1 MADSSPLLPPFLL
14 AEPENS
20 AVDEP
25 QASLDSVVER
35 VIGDF
40 GWTQLVQSTLVLLS
54 RFFDA
59 QQTFISV
66 YADSEPAW
74 HCINIGMCNSSAN
87 ICDLSRSSWAWNG
100 HTYKTIISDWDL
112 ECASSFIKGLPAS
125 SFFLGCLLGGF
136 VLGTLADTSLG
147 RKNLLTLSCLTMSIA
162 SLMTIFSTNVWIYS
176 AFRFLSGFGRA
187 AIGATALVLATEK
200 VGSKWRGQMGT
211 IAGVSFALGLLSLP
225 GIAYINRN
233 SSWRT
238 IYVWTSTPSI
248 LYCVLVHLLVLES
261 PRWLFL
267 QGRKEAAMAIL
278 KRLGPTSLN
287 LCLPYISLEKEAP
300 KTNLYSPI
308 KILLVR
314 KWALQRLLIVM
325 LTGFGIGIVYYSMPL
340 AVGNLGFN
348 IYLSVAFNALAE
360 IPSYIIFSFI
370 VSKWSRK
377 GSLLAFTTLGGICS
391 IMCIMNW
398 KEVVLIGLEL
408 VSYFSA
414 CTAFIM
420 LMIYT
425 LELFPTYVRNGA
437 SSMVR
442 QAPVFGAVFSPI
454 LISAGRSNKVLSYG
468 VFGLVILC
476 SSVFVFCLPETR
488 GVAPSDTMDEQEEK
502 EQLAM

>member
-225 GIAYINRN
+225 
-233 SSWRT
+233 
-238 IYVWTSTPSI
+238 
-248 LYCVLVHLLVLES
+248 VHLLVLES

-287 LCLPYISLEKEAP
+287 LCSPYISLEKEAP

-425 LELFPTYVRNGA
+425 LELFPTCVRNGA

>member
-225 GIAYINRN
+225 G
-233 SSWRT
+233 
-238 IYVWTSTPSI
+238 
-248 LYCVLVHLLVLES
+248 
-261 PRWLFL
+261 
-267 QGRKEAAMAIL
+267 
-278 KRLGPTSLN
+278 
-287 LCLPYISLEKEAP
+287 
-300 KTNLYSPI
+300 
-308 KILLVR
+308 
-314 KWALQRLLIVM
+314 
-325 LTGFGIGIVYYSMPL
+325 FGIGIVYYSMPL

-425 LELFPTYVRNGA
+425 LELFPTCVRNGA

>member
-14 AEPENS
+14 AEPETS
-20 AVDEP
+20 DVDEP

-74 HCINIGMCNSSAN
+74 HCINNGICNSSAD
-87 ICDLSRSSWAWNG
+87 ICDLSKSSWPG
-100 HTYKTIISDWDL
+100 MD
-112 ECASSFIKGLPAS
+112 
-125 SFFLGCLLGGF
+125 
-136 VLGTLADTSLG
+136 TLTRQSY
-147 RKNLLTLSCLTMSIA
+147 RIA
-162 SLMTIFSTNVWIYS
+162 
-176 AFRFLSGFGRA
+176 
-187 AIGATALVLATEK
+187 
-200 VGSKWRGQMGT
+200 
-211 IAGVSFALGLLSLP
+211 
-225 GIAYINRN
+225 
-233 SSWRT
+233 
-238 IYVWTSTPSI
+238 
-248 LYCVLVHLLVLES
+248 
-261 PRWLFL
+261 
-267 QGRKEAAMAIL
+267 
-278 KRLGPTSLN
+278 
-287 LCLPYISLEKEAP
+287 
-300 KTNLYSPI
+300 
-308 KILLVR
+308 
-314 KWALQRLLIVM
+314 M
-325 LTGFGIGIVYYSMPL
+325 LT
-340 AVGNLGFN
+340 GFN

-408 VSYFSA
+408 VSYLSA

-425 LELFPTYVRNGA
+425 LELFPTRVRNGA

-468 VFGLVILC
+468 LFGLVILC

-488 GVAPSDTMDEQEEK
+488 GVALSDTMDEQEEK

>member
-1 MADSSPLLPPFLL
+1 MDPVSSIHPCI
-14 AEPENS
+14 
-20 AVDEP
+20 
-25 QASLDSVVER
+25 VER

-74 HCINIGMCNSSAN
+74 HCINNGICNSSAN
-87 ICDLSRSSWAWNG
+87 ICVTFPSLHGTGMDTLN
-100 HTYKTIISDWDL
+100 YKTIISDWDL

-147 RKNLLTLSCLTMSIA
+147 RKNLPTLSCLTMSIA
-162 SLMTIFSTNVWIYS
+162 SLMTIFSTNLWIYS

-211 IAGVSFALGLLSLP
+211 IAGVSFAVGLLSLP

-248 LYCVLVHLLVLES
+248 LYCVLVHLSVLES

-287 LCLPYISLEKEAP
+287 LCLPYISLKKEAP

-391 IMCIMNW
+391 IMCIINW

-425 LELFPTYVRNGA
+425 LELFPTCVRNGA
-437 SSMVR
+437 SLMVR

-454 LISAGRSNKVLSYG
+454 LISAGRSKKVLSYG
-468 VFGLVILC
+468 VKGYLWTKIHQ
-476 SSVFVFCLPETR
+476 VFLLIQTISYLYIHVFI
-488 GVAPSDTMDEQEEK
+488 S
-502 EQLAM
+502 

>member
-1 MADSSPLLPPFLL
+1 HNVHHELEGSGANWTGAGIILQCLYSFYYANDLHTGIVSNMREERIL
-14 AEPENS
+14 
-20 AVDEP
+20 VDETRGVALSDTMDE
-25 QASLDSVVER
+25 QEEKE
-35 VIGDF
+35 
-40 GWTQLVQSTLVLLS
+40 QL
-54 RFFDA
+54 
-59 QQTFISV
+59 
-66 YADSEPAW
+66 
-74 HCINIGMCNSSAN
+74 
-87 ICDLSRSSWAWNG
+87 
-100 HTYKTIISDWDL
+100 
-112 ECASSFIKGLPAS
+112 
-125 SFFLGCLLGGF
+125 
-136 VLGTLADTSLG
+136 
-147 RKNLLTLSCLTMSIA
+147 
-162 SLMTIFSTNVWIYS
+162 
-176 AFRFLSGFGRA
+176 
-187 AIGATALVLATEK
+187 
-200 VGSKWRGQMGT
+200 
-211 IAGVSFALGLLSLP
+211 
-225 GIAYINRN
+225 
-233 SSWRT
+233 
-238 IYVWTSTPSI
+238 
-248 LYCVLVHLLVLES
+248 
-261 PRWLFL
+261 
-267 QGRKEAAMAIL
+267 
-278 KRLGPTSLN
+278 
-287 LCLPYISLEKEAP
+287 EAP

-425 LELFPTYVRNGA
+425 LELFPTCVRNGA

-488 GVAPSDTMDEQEEK
+488 GVALSDTMDEQEEK

>member
-1 MADSSPLLPPFLL
+1 MSSTTCVGVKLKLCTL
-14 AEPENS
+14 NS
-20 AVDEP
+20 VIRTVGGLYNLCWSG
-25 QASLDSVVER
+25 SLM
-35 VIGDF
+35 
-40 GWTQLVQSTLVLLS
+40 L
-54 RFFDA
+54 FF
-59 QQTFISV
+59 
-66 YADSEPAW
+66 
-74 HCINIGMCNSSAN
+74 N
-87 ICDLSRSSWAWNG
+87 
-100 HTYKTIISDWDL
+100 TIISDWDL

-136 VLGTLADTSLG
+136 VLGTLVDTSLG
-147 RKNLLTLSCLTMSIA
+147 RKNLPTLSCLTMSIA
-162 SLMTIFSTNVWIYS
+162 SLMTIFSTNLWIYS

-211 IAGVSFALGLLSLP
+211 IAGVSFAFGLLSLP
-225 GIAYINRN
+225 
-233 SSWRT
+233 
-238 IYVWTSTPSI
+238 
-248 LYCVLVHLLVLES
+248 VLES

-278 KRLGPTSLN
+278 KRL
-287 LCLPYISLEKEAP
+287 
-300 KTNLYSPI
+300 
-308 KILLVR
+308 
-314 KWALQRLLIVM
+314 
-325 LTGFGIGIVYYSMPL
+325 GFGIGIVYYSMPL

-348 IYLSVAFNALAE
+348 IYLSVAFNGLAE

-370 VSKWSRK
+370 
-377 GSLLAFTTLGGICS
+377 
-391 IMCIMNW
+391 
-398 KEVVLIGLEL
+398 EVVLSGLEL

-420 LMIYT
+420 LMIYI
-425 LELFPTYVRNGA
+425 LELFPTCVRNGA
-437 SSMVR
+437 SLMVR

-488 GVAPSDTMDEQEEK
+488 GVALSDTMDEQEEK

>member
-14 AEPENS
+14 AEPETS
-20 AVDEP
+20 VVDEP

-40 GWTQLVQSTLVLLS
+40 GWTQLVQSTIVLLS

-74 HCINIGMCNSSAN
+74 HCINNGICN
-87 ICDLSRSSWAWNG
+87 SSWAWNG
-100 HTYKTIISDWDL
+100 RTYKTIISDWDL

-125 SFFLGCLLGGF
+125 SFFLGCLLGGC
-136 VLGTLADTSLG
+136 VLGTLAYTSLG

-162 SLMTIFSTNVWIYS
+162 SLMTFFSTNVWIYS

-200 VGSKWRGQMGT
+200 VGSKWRCQMGT

-225 GIAYINRN
+225 G
-233 SSWRT
+233 
-238 IYVWTSTPSI
+238 
-248 LYCVLVHLLVLES
+248 
-261 PRWLFL
+261 
-267 QGRKEAAMAIL
+267 
-278 KRLGPTSLN
+278 
-287 LCLPYISLEKEAP
+287 
-300 KTNLYSPI
+300 
-308 KILLVR
+308 
-314 KWALQRLLIVM
+314 
-325 LTGFGIGIVYYSMPL
+325 FGIGIEYYSMPL

-370 VSKWSRK
+370 VRKWSRK

-425 LELFPTYVRNGA
+425 LELFPTRVRNGA

-468 VFGLVILC
+468 VLGLVILC

-488 GVAPSDTMDEQEEK
+488 GVALSDTMDEQEEK

>member
-20 AVDEP
+20 VVDEP

-35 VIGDF
+35 
-40 GWTQLVQSTLVLLS
+40 
-54 RFFDA
+54 
-59 QQTFISV
+59 TFISV

-74 HCINIGMCNSSAN
+74 HCINNGICNSSAN
-87 ICDLSRSSWAWNG
+87 ICVTFPSLHGTGMDTLN
-100 HTYKTIISDWDL
+100 YKTIISDWDL

-147 RKNLLTLSCLTMSIA
+147 RKNLPTLSCLTMSIA
-162 SLMTIFSTNVWIYS
+162 SLMTIFSTNLWIYS

-211 IAGVSFALGLLSLP
+211 IAGVSFAVGLLSLP
-225 GIAYINRN
+225 
-233 SSWRT
+233 
-238 IYVWTSTPSI
+238 
-248 LYCVLVHLLVLES
+248 
-261 PRWLFL
+261 
-267 QGRKEAAMAIL
+267 
-278 KRLGPTSLN
+278 
-287 LCLPYISLEKEAP
+287 
-300 KTNLYSPI
+300 
-308 KILLVR
+308 
-314 KWALQRLLIVM
+314 
-325 LTGFGIGIVYYSMPL
+325 GFGIGIVYYSMPL

-391 IMCIMNW
+391 IMCIINW

-408 VSYFSA
+408 
-414 CTAFIM
+414 
-420 LMIYT
+420 
-425 LELFPTYVRNGA
+425 PN
-437 SSMVR
+437 
-442 QAPVFGAVFSPI
+442 
-454 LISAGRSNKVLSYG
+454 SN
-468 VFGLVILC
+468 
-476 SSVFVFCLPETR
+476 FCW
-488 GVAPSDTMDEQEEK
+488 EK
-502 EQLAM
+502 

>member
-40 GWTQLVQSTLVLLS
+40 GWTQLVQSTLVLSS

-74 HCINIGMCNSSAN
+74 HCINNGMCNSSAN
-87 ICDLSRSSWAWNG
+87 ICYLSKSSWAWNG

-211 IAGVSFALGLLSLP
+211 IAGISFASGLLSLP
-225 GIAYINRN
+225 
-233 SSWRT
+233 
-238 IYVWTSTPSI
+238 
-248 LYCVLVHLLVLES
+248 
-261 PRWLFL
+261 
-267 QGRKEAAMAIL
+267 
-278 KRLGPTSLN
+278 
-287 LCLPYISLEKEAP
+287 
-300 KTNLYSPI
+300 
-308 KILLVR
+308 
-314 KWALQRLLIVM
+314 
-325 LTGFGIGIVYYSMPL
+325 GFGIGIVYYSMPL

-425 LELFPTYVRNGA
+425 LELFPTCVRNGA

-488 GVAPSDTMDEQEEK
+488 GVALSDTMDEQEEK